1 MKATALQQHAYHIV
15 KELYAY
21 EKETQ
26 ANLAKITKLNKAT
39 ISTVLVELKEQKIV
53 KEVEIE
59 STKTGRPG
67 QLLVINKDYGRS
79 IIVELDEQ
87 YTTFS
92 LCKLN
97 GERVDVCVV
106 ENHSYIKNEQL
117 FSVIDRFVNQIKEEQ
132 VELLGICIAIHGMVD
147 AKNKIVF
154 TPYVTIEAQDLE
166 QVMCERYKCQ
176 IIIENE
182 ANMKA
187 IGNAL
192 HYHQEAYIISVTIGT
207 GVGAGIILHNELYHG
222 EHGFAGEIG
231 HTTVEF
237 NGRPCPCGNKGC
249 LEQYISDRALVDG
262 LEISLESY
270 ASQMDEQAI
279 ETFVHSLAMALHNTI
294 VLLNPSAILL
304 DSKLVKYRPE
314 LQHLLEEAMQSRLD
328 YCKLIFVET
337 QTYKSLLD
345 GAQYLLFHQYFKHL
359 FQIESET

>member
-1 MKATALQQHAYHIV
+1 MKTTALQQHCYHIV

-21 EKETQ
+21 QKETQ
-26 ANLAKITKLNKAT
+26 AMLAKITGLNKGT
-39 ISTVLVELKEQKIV
+39 ISTVLVELKDQKIV

-59 STKTGRPG
+59 NSKAGRPG

-97 GERVDVCVV
+97 GERIDVSVV
-106 ENHSYIKNEQL
+106 ENNGYIGNEQL
-117 FSVIDRFVNQIKEEQ
+117 FQVIDRFVNQIKNENSL
-132 VELLGICIAIHGMVD
+132 VLGICIAIHGMVD
-147 AKNKIVF
+147 AKNNIVF
-154 TPYVTIEAQDLE
+154 TPYVTMETSDLE
-166 QVMCERYKCQ
+166 RLMKERYHCH

-192 HYHQEAYIISVTIGT
+192 HYHQEDHVISVTIGT
-207 GVGAGIILHNELYHG
+207 GVGAGIIINNELYHG
-222 EHGFAGEIG
+222 DRGFAGEVG

-249 LEQYISDRALVDG
+249 LEQYISDRAL
-262 LEISLESY
+262 LEGCTISLEQY
-270 ASQMDEQAI
+270 AIDMNTLQQEN
-279 ETFVHSLAMALHNTI
+279 FVNALAMALHNMI

-304 DSKLVKYRPE
+304 DSKLLKYRPE
-314 LQHLLEEAMQSRLD
+314 LQDALRNALQSKLDQCRLV
-328 YCKLIFVET
+328 IVET

-359 FQIESET
+359 FQIESE